1 MSPGLPRV
9 KQRKMAVQRGELGR
23 IDRAH
28 EASGRICG
36 NAVPFGEGHDPVRI
50 EPLRAR
56 IVFLT
61 ANLSGTGQARAEQDS
76 VLRGGVAVI
85 AITLAAGDNGRRGGG
100 LGQNF

>member
-1 MSPGLPRV
+1 M
-9 KQRKMAVQRGELGR
+9 
-23 IDRAH
+23 
-28 EASGRICG
+28 
-36 NAVPFGEGHDPVRI
+36 PFGEGHDPIRI

-100 LGQNF
+100 LGAENLMPKRAALGRLKLPPQGRFYPPRTEVVSDGLIGHL